1 VSRITTYTR
10 TWTTVFRLLAFDA
23 VRNRDR
29 ARRFAGEVTAF
40 DRQGALDQ
48 WLPEKP
54 LTELLPNVDAHQLS
68 LPAPWPTFGNVSV
81 TEMVALCLIVKATA
95 ARRVLEIG
103 TFDGRTALNLAAN
116 VVDTGTVTTIDLAPQ
131 EQERRRG
138 SESGWVWDDRAGGA
152 RRAVPAAIADRIC
165 FVHADSTEFDYRPFH
180 QNTDVVFIDGSHRAD
195 IVRSDTKNARD
206 CVRPGGCIV
215 WHDAAPS
222 KTGVLDALADSG
234 IPVVRVQGTT
244 LGFYRRPE

>member
-1 VSRITTYTR
+1 VAKIATYTR
-10 TWTTVFRLLAFDA
+10 AWTTVVRLLTVDA

-29 ARRFAGEVTAF
+29 SRRFAGEISAF
-40 DRQGALDQ
+40 DRQGALDR
-48 WLPEKP
+48 WLHERP
-54 LTELLPNVDAHQLS
+54 LSELVPGVDEHDVR

-81 TEMVALCLIVKATA
+81 MEMVALCLIVKATC

-116 VVDTGTVTTIDLAPQ
+116 VGDDGTVTTIDLPPV

-138 SESGWVWDDRAGGA
+138 SESGWVWDDRTDGL
-152 RRAVPAAIADRIC
+152 RAVPAALAERIR

-180 QNTDVVFIDGSHRAD
+180 KNTDLVFIDGSHRGQ
-195 IVRSDTKNARD
+195 IVRSDTKNACD

-222 KTGVLDALADSG
+222 KVGVLDALAGSG
-234 IPVVRVQGTT
+234 LPVVRIQGTT
-244 LGFYRRPE
+244 LAFYRAPE